1 MEKFATN
8 KNGNID
14 SGTEVLANNMVFLQQ
29 AKANAISNL
38 YNDLFT
44 EGILNINMGST
55 SVVVN
60 AFELKQG
67 LVAGTFSV
75 GLGIAYKKDVN
86 TGLIE
91 RIAILEESDYV
102 NEPFG
107 DSTYPDGRGINQ
119 KTFDGVDAYI
129 DTPKSSGCLNIP
141 IPSVETIYYVDLRYV
156 NVCDNG
162 NDGTGLNLTNYS
174 LAKNESVGSTNQ
186 RKRFYKW
193 IDGYNIVLITNLAQ
207 QQGVIL
213 GTVQKDINNNIT
225 FTDTSRANDLLINSN
240 IFMNY
245 FIEGSGITVA
255 EVDNKKMLSINVDD
269 KTTEIENNKVRVTK
283 DALYPYNKFT
293 VNSGNKDINNE
304 PDVLLTDSVGLT
316 INFGVGT
323 QTPLIVSPA
332 YNDRYAIL
340 ADDIITNISSVRD
353 YININYGESEG
364 TYTVC
369 VNNTNKDNGE
379 DLDNVQLELMKKVY
393 ISKNAP
399 STTKG
404 DIWLDISVEP
414 FRAKW
419 FNGGSWIEYHGVP
432 LGEVIVDSSTITVNS
447 YNFSN
452 QIQDQVKTKQCNIYN
467 YNSANQVATINLD
480 DNNFLSVQNVEGV
493 LVNNTQV
500 LRTPAYTSYNRV
512 IEGADAQRSW
522 TATQNG
528 WIYFYSV
535 PTINSHLRMQINS
548 VVFWYVRYNWGSM
561 PNLYMG
567 PFPVKKGDVIVSEA
581 ANVYFLI

>member
-1 MEKFATN
+1 MERFATN

-14 SGTEVLANNMVFLQQ
+14 SGTEVLSNNMVFLQQ

-38 YNDLFT
+38 FGDLFT

-55 SVVVN
+55 SVPVG

-67 LVAGTFSV
+67 LITGTFSI
-75 GLGIAYKKDVN
+75 GLGIAYKKDVI

-91 RIAILEESDYV
+91 RIAILEESSYQ
-102 NEPFG
+102 NEPYG
-107 DSTYPDGRGINQ
+107 DSNYPNGRGVNQ
-119 KTFDGVDAYI
+119 KTFDGVDSYV

-141 IPSVETIYYVDLRYV
+141 IPNTETVYYVDLRYV

-174 LAKNESVGSTNQ
+174 IAKNESASSTNQ

-193 IDGYNIVLITNLAQ
+193 IDGYNVVLITNLAQ

-213 GTVQKDINNNIT
+213 GTVQKDSNNDIT
-225 FTDTSRANDLLINSN
+225 FTDTNRAKNLLINSN
-240 IFMNY
+240 IFMDY
-245 FIEGSGITVA
+245 FLEGSGITVT
-255 EVDNKKMLSINVDD
+255 EIDGKKLLSVNVDD
-269 KTTEIENNKVRVTK
+269 KTTEIEDNKVKVAQ

-304 PDVLLTDSVGLT
+304 PDVLLTDSVGIT

-332 YNDRYAIL
+332 YNARYAIL
-340 ADDIITNISSVRD
+340 ADDVITNISSVRD
-353 YININYGESEG
+353 YININYSESEG

-379 DLDNVQLELMKKVY
+379 DLDNPQLEIMKKVY

-404 DIWLDISVEP
+404 DIWVDVSVEP

-432 LGEVIVDSSTITVNS
+432 LGEAVVDSSTITVNS
-447 YNFSN
+447 YNFST
-452 QIQDQVKTKQCNIYN
+452 QIQDQTKTKQCNIYN
-467 YNSANQVATINLD
+467 YNSTKQVATINLA
-480 DNNFLSVQNVEGV
+480 DNNFLSIQNVDGI
-493 LVNNTQV
+493 LVNNGQ
-500 LRTPAYTSYNRV
+500 LLSSPAYTSYNRV
-512 IEGADAQRSW
+512 IEGADSQRSW

-528 WIYFYSV
+528 WIYFYSNPQIV
-535 PTINSHLRMQINS
+535 GHLRMQINS
-548 VVFWYVRYNWGSM
+548 VVFWYARYNYGNM
-561 PNLYMG
+561 PNLYIG